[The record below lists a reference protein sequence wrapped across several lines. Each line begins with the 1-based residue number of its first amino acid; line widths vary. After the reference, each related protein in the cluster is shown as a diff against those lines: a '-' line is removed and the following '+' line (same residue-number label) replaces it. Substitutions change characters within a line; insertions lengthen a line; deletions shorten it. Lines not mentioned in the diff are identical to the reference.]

1 MTISVAITWILFLG
15 LFPIAFFWLRRA
27 WRILVERDFSEVA
40 LKGGVSPAD
49 PEKFA
54 PYAAAINLLAGGI
67 VVAVVLMIVIG
78 GVAYDI
84 WSAIAGSTIWMKFLA
99 DYILRHHA
107 HPTMWGKKKQA
118 ASKDR
123 P

>member
-27 WRILVERDFSEVA
+27 WRILVKRDFSEVA
-40 LKGGVSPAD
+40 LKGGLSPSD

-54 PYAAAINLLAGGI
+54 PYAAAINLVAGGV
-67 VVAVVLMIVIG
+67 VVAVILMIVIG

-84 WSAIAGSTIWMKFLA
+84 WSAIAGSTIWMKFFA
-99 DYILRHHA
+99 DFILSRHA
-107 HPTMWGKKKQA
+107 HPMWGKKKVQPVP
-118 ASKDR
+118 KDR
-123 P
+123 S

>member
-1 MTISVAITWILFLG
+1 MAISIAITWILFLG

-27 WRILVERDFSEVA
+27 WRILVGRDFSEVA

-49 PEKFA
+49 PEKYA
-54 PYAAAINLLAGGI
+54 PYVAAINLVAGGI
-67 VVAVVLMIVIG
+67 VVAVILMIVIG
-78 GVAYDI
+78 GIAYDI

-99 DYILRHHA
+99 DYILRQHA
-107 HPTMWGKKKQA
+107 HPMWGKKKQA

-123 P
+123 L